1 MSQWQ
6 KDFNSISEDIREDEE
21 TKTELLLRLD
31 VCKFYI
37 IMLQYIHIHMVI
49 IIVVCKEL
57 KNEIIKYM

>member
-21 TKTELLLRLD
+21 TKTELHLRLD